1 MAFGIQHSSTPTE
14 QCKRVMANVPTNF
27 HLFSDLPAELRRKIW
42 ATAINSPRLIDPL
55 LSRIDFHSEPP
66 KRYYHCKPPIFL
78 QICKESRDEAR
89 LRYHYVSLPGGCD
102 LGPPL
107 YLNPY
112 SDILFLSHES
122 TTRPTFGMLGS
133 FSPFNETKNPQESS
147 AWNSLCTIA
156 LCSSHVTWLIE
167 PLCLRFPS
175 LETVYLLQAPEKM
188 ANAHLLKGRVEGHLE
203 RRREA
208 RGDGRI
214 SPSLGVKVVTRDE
227 LTGRTAEWG
236 EWERDPETGS
246 VMQCKTC
253 LLQL

>member
-1 MAFGIQHSSTPTE
+1 
-14 QCKRVMANVPTNF
+14 MANVPTSF

-55 LSRIDFHSEPP
+55 LSRIDFQSKPP

-89 LRYHYVSLPGGCD
+89 LRYHYVPLPGGCD

-112 SDILFLSHES
+112 SDILFLSHEITS
-122 TTRPTFGMLGS
+122 PPTFGVFGS
-133 FSPFNETKNPQESS
+133 FSLFNETRYPQESS
-147 AWNSLCTIA
+147 AWNSLCAIA
-156 LCSSHVTWLIE
+156 LCSSHATRLIE

-188 ANAHLLKGRVEGHLE
+188 ADKNLLKGRVEGHLE

-208 RGDGRI
+208 RGDRKI
-214 SPSLGVKVVTRDE
+214 SPSLDIEVVTREE
-227 LTGRTAEWG
+227 LKGRTAEWG
-236 EWERDPETGS
+236 EWKRGLETGS
-246 VMQCKTC
+246 VMQCETC
-253 LLQL
+253 LLQLPWHL